1 MSKRVSR
8 AGIAALLMASASA
21 SAVSAQSVAADGQ
34 ADGSEEVIVTAQ
46 KRAQSPLD
54 VGISID
60 AASAAA
66 VREQRI
72 QQVQAFVAMLPNVD
86 VKEIGPGA
94 LPVITMRGVG
104 LNDWSPTNNP
114 SAGVYID
121 EVYVSS
127 LTMMSFDLFDIERLE
142 SLKGP
147 QGTLYGRNST
157 AGAINILTARP
168 NMNGIS
174 GYAAAS
180 YGNYE
185 TAEVEGWINLP
196 VSETF
201 ALRFSAKGINQSEG
215 YFFNRRIDRDYG
227 RRDILMGR
235 AQARWQPSEALDIN
249 LKLEGQRSRSEAG
262 NGAFYGAFY
271 PPNPPAGLVCP
282 GDPRCLN
289 LQGYSDADGDPFS
302 GSYSV
307 DPTYDLDLFAATLT
321 VRADLGGA
329 ELTSVTGYADF
340 ERQWGQ
346 DVDNSPLAI
355 ADYVSR
361 DDISQFSQEFRL
373 AGEAGAMHWLV
384 GGFFSRDWVK
394 GSIDGDNSD
403 FFNTTTLTLWDQA
416 TTSAAMFGNLEY
428 AVSDSVSLI
437 GGLRY
442 TWEERAFAGSSVDL
456 ATGCPVSLLSRAPC
470 GSPPVTLAGID
481 TQIDDRNWSWKVGAN
496 WKPDEETLI
505 YASISQ
511 GVKSGGFFSGFATN
525 SLALRPYAPETL
537 IAYEV
542 GVKQRLSQS
551 GFNWSASAFY
561 YQYDDMQTFIRDES
575 GAVPIQKLGNVK
587 EVEIYGLD
595 LEVQYQPRAISGLSI
610 SGGLGLLET
619 EMGAFPS
626 SGGIV
631 PRGNRVPN
639 APEVSFNLGVSY
651 EADLSGE
658 WFVRL
663 QTNGRYSGGTFKD
676 AQNLE
681 LLRAD
686 SYWVWNARVAVG
698 SNEGWEIALWGKNIA
713 DAQIEMHATS
723 LVPLGFGARFY
734 APPRTFG
741 LSVSKGF

>member
-1 MSKRVSR
+1 MPKRTSHAR
-8 AGIAALLMASASA
+8 IAALLMASAA
-21 SAVSAQSVAADGQ
+21 AVSAQVAMAQDSAAG
-34 ADGSEEVIVTAQ
+34 EEEIVVTAQ
-46 KRAQSPLD
+46 KRAQNPLD
-54 VGISID
+54 VGISIN
-60 AASAAA
+60 AVGAAA
-66 VREQRI
+66 VRDQRL

-104 LNDWSPTNNP
+104 LNDWSPTNSP

-127 LTMMSFDLFDIERLE
+127 LTMMSFDLFDIDRLE

-168 NMNGIS
+168 NVDAVNG
-174 GYAAAS
+174 YLAAS
-180 YGNYE
+180 YGNYQTGE
-185 TAEVEGWINLP
+185 IEGWINLP
-196 VSETF
+196 VSDSF
-201 ALRFSAKGINQSEG
+201 ALRFSAKGIDQSEG
-215 YFFNRRIDRDYG
+215 YFFNERIDRDYG
-227 RRDILMGR
+227 RRNILMGR
-235 AQARWQPSEALDIN
+235 AQARWQPSDGLDIN

-271 PPNPPAGLVCP
+271 PPNPPAGMVCP
-282 GDPRCLN
+282 GDPRCRN
-289 LQGYSDADGDPFS
+289 LQGYSDTDGDPFT

-329 ELTSVTGYADF
+329 ELASVTGYADF
-340 ERQWGQ
+340 ERVWGQ

-355 ADYVSR
+355 ADYISR
-361 DDISQFSQEFRL
+361 DDISQISQELRL
-373 AGEAGAMHWLV
+373 SGESGAVNWLV
-384 GGFFSRDWVK
+384 GAFVSRDWVK
-394 GSIDGDNSD
+394 GSVDGDNAD
-403 FFNTTTLTLWDQA
+403 FFNTTTLTLWDQT
-416 TTSAAMFGNLEY
+416 TTSAAMFGHLEY
-428 AVSDSVSLI
+428 AVSDRISLV
-437 GGLRY
+437 GGLRF
-442 TWEERAFAGSSVDL
+442 TWEERSFAGSTVDL
-456 ATGCPVSLLSRAPC
+456 ATGCPISLLSRAPC
-470 GSPPVTLAGID
+470 GSPPITLAAID
-481 TQIDDRNWSWKVGAN
+481 TRIDDRNWSWKVGVN
-496 WKPDEETLI
+496 WKPDDETLI

-525 SLALRPYAPETL
+525 SIALRPYTPETL
-537 IAYEV
+537 VAYEV
-542 GVKQRLSQS
+542 GVKQRLSES

-561 YQYDDMQTFIRDES
+561 YQYSDMQTFIRDES
-575 GAVPIQKLGNVK
+575 GAVPIQKLGNVE
-587 EVEIYGLD
+587 EVDIYGLD
-595 LEVQYQPRAISGLSI
+595 LELQYRPPALDGLSLTV
-610 SGGLGLLET
+610 GLGLLET
-619 EMGAFPS
+619 EMGPFPS

-639 APEVSFNLGVSY
+639 APDVSLTLGASY
-651 EADLSGE
+651 EVDLSDD

-663 QTNGRYSGGTFKD
+663 QANGRYSGSTFKD

-681 LLRAD
+681 LLQAD

-698 SNEGWEIALWGKNIA
+698 SNDGWEIALWGKNIT
-713 DAQIEMHATS
+713 DELIEMHATS